1 MNLFFCK
8 SLFSL
13 LSKAILNRG
22 KRRQNLTFCDPSINR
37 SVHNSICVCVEASMW
52 KHAGLR
58 DIKPFPLN
66 IIWPYES
73 YSQKKAYVRI
83 SWKKCKLSLCYRG
96 PTHFT
101 PHSPGKLI
109 MEVTLV
115 QELVEG
121 MAKEHNTA
129 EKKKAHMKNK
139 PHFSLKY
146 RSVLSLAGI
155 QQGSCTN
162 MREAEVPTCSSLAEF
177 YLLRWLC
184 FSCYTKIIFFFHDP
198 CPPRGGMAISFIPG
212 LVNIFSMVFTIL

>member
-1 MNLFFCK
+1 MLLKDRKKRPVKFFIVNLFFCK
-8 SLFSL
+8 SLFSP

-73 YSQKKAYVRI
+73 YSQKKAYVHI
-83 SWKKCKLSLCYRG
+83 SWKKCMLSLCYRG

-115 QELVEG
+115 QELGEG
-121 MAKEHNTA
+121 MVNEHSI
-129 EKKKAHMKNK
+129 EKKKKKKAHVKNK
-139 PHFSLKY
+139 LLLSLKY
-146 RSVLSLAGI
+146 RRVLSLAGTH
-155 QQGSCTN
+155 QGNCTDV
-162 MREAEVPTCSSLAEF
+162 RDVEVPCTLQPRDRTTF
-177 YLLRWLC
+177 FLL
-184 FSCYTKIIFFFHDP
+184 H
-198 CPPRGGMAISFIPG
+198 
-212 LVNIFSMVFTIL
+212 

>member
-1 MNLFFCK
+1 MTQVRYIKISLYNTILHNKIFFSNSQMLRKDRKKKPKPVKFFIMNLFFFCK

-73 YSQKKAYVRI
+73 YSQRKAYVRI
-83 SWKKCKLSLCYRG
+83 SWKKCVLSLCYRE

-101 PHSPGKLI
+101 SHSPGKLI

-115 QELVEG
+115 QELGEG
-121 MAKEHNTA
+121 MVNEHNVGQKK
-129 EKKKAHMKNK
+129 EKQNTCKA
-139 PHFSLKY
+139 
-146 RSVLSLAGI
+146 
-155 QQGSCTN
+155 
-162 MREAEVPTCSSLAEF
+162 
-177 YLLRWLC
+177 
-184 FSCYTKIIFFFHDP
+184 
-198 CPPRGGMAISFIPG
+198 
-212 LVNIFSMVFTIL
+212 

>member
-8 SLFSL
+8 SLFSP

-83 SWKKCKLSLCYRG
+83 SWKKCMLSLCYRE

-115 QELVEG
+115 QDLGEG
-121 MAKEHNTA
+121 MVNEHNVT
-129 EKKKAHMKNK
+129 KKAHAKSK
-139 PHFSLKY
+139 LLFLLKIQEG
-146 RSVLSLAGI
+146 RLLGWHTAG
-155 QQGSCTN
+155 
-162 MREAEVPTCSSLAEF
+162 
-177 YLLRWLC
+177 
-184 FSCYTKIIFFFHDP
+184 
-198 CPPRGGMAISFIPG
+198 
-212 LVNIFSMVFTIL
+212 

>member
-8 SLFSL
+8 SLFSP

-109 MEVTLV
+109 MEVILV
-115 QELVEG
+115 QELDER
-121 MAKEHNTA
+121 MANTA
-129 EKKKAHMKNK
+129 EKKSHIKNK
-139 PHFSLKY
+139 LHFSLKY
-146 RSVLSLAGI
+146 RSALSLAGI
-155 QQGSCTN
+155 QQRNCTD
-162 MREAEVPTCSSLAEF
+162 MREVEVPTCCSLAEF
-177 YLLRWLC
+177 CLVSWLC
-184 FSCYTKIIFFFHDP
+184 FSLY
-198 CPPRGGMAISFIPG
+198 
-212 LVNIFSMVFTIL
+212 